1 MASKG
6 RESGGTDYGIL
17 IPALLLVGLG
27 LVFIYSSS
35 SFLAEHRLEDSYYF
49 LKRQSVFC
57 LVGLC
62 LMILAKNVPSRV
74 WAKCA
79 YPLVLLSLALLAA
92 LLVPGVGKTVGG
104 ATRWIRV
111 QGISFQPSELAKL
124 SLAVYIAY
132 SMAKK
137 GPDMASFSK
146 GLLPHLLVAGA
157 FMGLI
162 VLQPDLG
169 TAVIIGCWLMMLLF
183 VGGVRVYQLAGLL
196 LMFAPLVGFLIWLE
210 PYRLRRWWAF
220 LEPWKDPHGL
230 GFQIIHSFLAF
241 GSGGVFGVGLG
252 NSKQKLLYLPE
263 PHTDFILSIIA
274 EEVGLLGVATVV
286 FLFGLLVLRG
296 IRVALNARDLYSTYL
311 ALGISCFLGL
321 QVLINMGVVMGL
333 LPTKGLTLP
342 LISYGGSSLVVNLL
356 GVGILL
362 GIAQRS

>member
-1 MASKG
+1 MAHK
-6 RESGGTDYGIL
+6 RPEKKGTDYGIL
-17 IPALLLVGLG
+17 LPALLLVGLG
-27 LVFIYSSS
+27 MVFIYSSS
-35 SFLAEHRLEDSYYF
+35 SFLAEHRLGDSYYF
-49 LKRQSVFC
+49 LKRQVVFC
-57 LVGLC
+57 LVGLF
-62 LMILAKNVPSRV
+62 LLIVAKNIPSRV
-74 WAKCA
+74 WAQCA
-79 YPLVLLSLALLAA
+79 YPFLLVSLGLLIALLI
-92 LLVPGVGKTVGG
+92 PGLSKTVGG
-104 ATRWIRV
+104 ASRWLRLY
-111 QGISFQPSELAKL
+111 GLSFQPSELAKL
-124 SLAVYIAY
+124 SLAVYVAY

-137 GPDMASFSK
+137 GPNMASFSK
-146 GLLPHLLVAGA
+146 GLLPHLLIAGV

-162 VLQPDLG
+162 VMQPDLG

-183 VGGVRVYQLAGLL
+183 VGGVRFYQLLALVVA
-196 LMFAPLVGFLIWLE
+196 FAPLVGFLIWLE

-286 FLFGLLVLRG
+286 FLFGLLVMRG
-296 IRVALNARDLYSTYL
+296 IRAALNARDLYSTYL
-311 ALGISCFLGL
+311 AMGISCFIGL
-321 QVLINMGVVMGL
+321 QVVINMGVVMGL

-362 GIAQRS
+362 SIAQRS